1 MTLSYG
7 CRTKNLR
14 LHRTHQN
21 LLYWNNIILYSL
33 GIDYSSYSYSLGIEY
48 SSYSISK
55 LLQVFASEN
64 VFRAQVLG
72 SIPEQLEE
80 VYQTR

>member
-1 MTLSYG
+1 MMAFIIQDFTMTLS
-7 CRTKNLR
+7 
-14 LHRTHQN
+14 Q
-21 LLYWNNIILYSL
+21 
-33 GIDYSSYSYSLGIEY
+33 SYSLGIEY

>member
-1 MTLSYG
+1 M
-7 CRTKNLR
+7 K
-14 LHRTHQN
+14 LHCEHEHIGVQSKPISELVLN
-21 LLYWNNIILYSL
+21 ALKYFL
-33 GIDYSSYSYSLGIEY
+33 YSLGIEY